1 MYNTNRESYTVGWMT
16 NNPWFLFYIAYFLKT
31 IKRAKAIY
39 FVAPSHYFSKSCYR
53 WGTLG
58 VCLLSVFFSKNR
70 PKIPG
75 KPLTGSEERMII
87 KG

>member
-16 NNPWFLFYIAYFLKT
+16 NNPWFLFYIVYFLKT
-31 IKRAKAIY
+31 IRRAKAIY

-58 VCLLSVFFSKNR
+58 VCLLSVFFSKN
-70 PKIPG
+70 
-75 KPLTGSEERMII
+75 PLSGSEGRMI
-87 KG
+87 KDDVNKQ